1 MNKNDAVKRR
11 IQQLCEQINRH
22 NQNYYQYDAPQ
33 IPDADYDALMREL
46 QSLEADNPKLTSN
59 DSPTQRVGS
68 APLDSFQQVQHQVP
82 MLSLDNAFDDDEFEA
97 FDKRVRDRAELA
109 SDVEYLVEPKLDGLA
124 ISLLYTDGVLV
135 RAATRGD
142 GNVGENVTENVK
154 TISAIP
160 LKLYSK
166 AVASTELEGESLLSH
181 SALQEG
187 QLPKTI
193 EVRGEVFMPLSGFD
207 KLNKRAISL
216 GEKPFAN
223 PRNAA
228 AGSLRQLDSKITA
241 TRPLAFYAY
250 GIGVLEGYQ
259 LPATQKELFELLFG
273 WGLPVSDQVA
283 VASGMQQCHQRYQ
296 ELTQK
301 RALLPYEIDGVVY
314 KVNDFALQ
322 KSIGFVSRAPRW
334 AIARK
339 FPAQE
344 KMTKVVAIDVQVGR
358 TGAITPVARL
368 APVFVGGV
376 TVTNVTLHN
385 EDEMRRKDVRVGDTV
400 IVRRAGDVIPE
411 IVSVV
416 LSERNSESS
425 IFQMPRHCP
434 VCESVVER
442 AQGEAVIRCP
452 AGLFCRAQVKESIKH
467 FSSRKAMDVDGLGD
481 KIIEQLVGL
490 DLVKTP
496 ADLYGLSPE
505 QLSSLERM
513 AEKSADN
520 LLSALEKSKAT
531 TLAKFLFALGIR
543 EVGEVTASSLANY
556 FGQFELLQSASIEDL
571 EKVPDVGPIV
581 AQHIVA
587 FFELEH
593 NREVVLTLRELG
605 VHWPDVS
612 AVSGHDQALSG
623 KVFVLTGT
631 LSTMARTEA
640 KEALQLLGAKVTGS
654 VSKKTDYVVAGDEP
668 GSKLKKALSLGITV
682 LSEED
687 LVALIKK

>member
-1 MNKNDAVKRR
+1 MTLIDRV
-11 IQQLCEQINRH
+11 EQRVQKLREEINQH
-22 NQNYYQYDAPQ
+22 NQSYYQYDAPK

-46 QSLEADNPKLTSN
+46 QSLEAENPELMSN

-68 APLDSFQQVQHQVP
+68 APLSSFQQVEHQVP
-82 MLSLDNAFDDDEFEA
+82 MLSLDNAFDDGEFEA
-97 FDKRVRDRAELA
+97 FDKRVRDRVELIG
-109 SDVEYLVEPKLDGLA
+109 DVEYLVEPKLDGLA
-124 ISLLYTDGVLV
+124 ISLLYEEGVLV

-142 GNVGENVTENVK
+142 GRKGENVTENVK
-154 TISAIP
+154 TIGAIP
-160 LKLYSK
+160 LTLRGNG
-166 AVASTELEGESLLSH
+166 LPLS
-181 SALQEG
+181 
-187 QLPKTI
+187 I
-193 EVRGEVFMPLSGFD
+193 EVRGEVFMPLSGFQ
-207 KLNKRAISL
+207 KLNQQAVSS

-241 TRPLAFYAY
+241 TRPLAFYSY
-250 GIGVLEGYQ
+250 GIGVVEGFG
-259 LPATQKELFELLFG
+259 LPATQKDLFDLLAK
-273 WGLPVSDQVA
+273 WGLPVSDQVIIA
-283 VASGMQQCHQRYQ
+283 TGMDKCHQAYQ
-296 ELTQK
+296 ELAQK
-301 RALLPYEIDGVVY
+301 RTLLPYEIDGVVY

-322 KSIGFVSRAPRW
+322 ESIGFVSRAPRW

-344 KMTKVVAIDVQVGR
+344 KMTQVMGIDVQVGR

-416 LSERNSESS
+416 IEKREKASRLFE
-425 IFQMPRHCP
+425 MPTHCP
-434 VCESVVER
+434 VCGSAVER
-442 AQGEAVIRCP
+442 AEGEAIARCP
-452 AGLFCRAQVKESIKH
+452 AGLFCSAQVKESIKH

-481 KIIEQLVGL
+481 KIVEQLVNLG
-490 DLVKTP
+490 LVKTP
-496 ADLYGLSPE
+496 ADLYALTPE

-513 AEKSADN
+513 AEKSASN
-520 LLSALEKSKAT
+520 VVKALEKSKST
-531 TLAKFLFALGIR
+531 TLSKFLYALGIR
-543 EVGEVTASSLANY
+543 EVGEVTAASLSAH
-556 FGQFELLQSASIEDL
+556 FGRLDVLQQASAEDL

-587 FFELEH
+587 FFGLEH
-593 NREVVLTLRELG
+593 NQEVIAALQALG
-605 VHWPDVS
+605 VHWPDVKIAS
-612 AVSGHDQALSG
+612 QDDQALSG

-631 LSTMARTEA
+631 LSTMGRIEA

-654 VSKKTDYVVAGDEP
+654 VSKKTDYVVAGEDA

-682 LSEED
+682 FSEED
-687 LVALIKK
+687 LVKLIAKG

>member
-1 MNKNDAVKRR
+1 MTMDDDVKRR
-11 IQQLCEQINRH
+11 VQTLREEINQH
-22 NQNYYQYDAPQ
+22 NQNYYQYDAPK
-33 IPDADYDALMREL
+33 IPDADYDALLREL
-46 QSLEADNPKLTSN
+46 QLLEAENPELMSD

-68 APLDSFQQVQHQVP
+68 APLDSFQQVEHAVP

-97 FDKRVRDRAELA
+97 FDKRVRERADGFE
-109 SDVEYLVEPKLDGLA
+109 DIEYLVEPKLDGLA
-124 ISLLYTDGVLV
+124 ISLLYADGVLV

-142 GNVGENVTENVK
+142 GKRGEDVTENVK
-154 TISAIP
+154 TIGAIP
-160 LKLYSK
+160 L
-166 AVASTELEGESLLSH
+166 SLKGDNLPLS
-181 SALQEG
+181 L
-187 QLPKTI
+187 
-193 EVRGEVFMPLSGFD
+193 EVRGEVFMPLSGFQQ
-207 KLNKRAISL
+207 LNQQALAL

-241 TRPLAFYAY
+241 TRPLAFYSY
-250 GIGVLEGYQ
+250 GIGVVEGYELPQTQQALFQ
-259 LPATQKELFELLFG
+259 LLAT
-273 WGLPVSDQVA
+273 WGLPVSDQVTTA
-283 VASGMQQCHQRYQ
+283 RGMRQCHQAYQ
-296 ELTQK
+296 VLAQK

-322 KSIGFVSRAPRW
+322 KAIGFVSRAPRW

-344 KMTKVVAIDVQVGR
+344 KMTEVIGIDVQVGR

-385 EDEMRRKDVRVGDTV
+385 EGEMRRKDVRVGDTV

-416 LSERNSESS
+416 LEKRKPASQLFE
-425 IFQMPRHCP
+425 MPVSCP
-434 VCESVVER
+434 VCGSTVER
-442 AQGEAVIRCP
+442 AEGEAIARCP

-467 FSSRKAMDVDGLGD
+467 FASRKAMDIDGLGD
-481 KIIEQLVGL
+481 KIIEQLVAQ

-496 ADLYGLSPE
+496 ADLYRLTHE

-513 AEKSADN
+513 ADKSASN
-520 LLSALEKSKAT
+520 IIAALEKSKVT
-531 TLAKFLFALGIR
+531 TLPKFLYALGIR
-543 EVGEVTASSLANY
+543 EVGEVTAASLSSY
-556 FGQFELLQSASIEDL
+556 FGQLDVIQSATVEEL

-587 FFELEH
+587 FFELAH
-593 NREVVLTLRELG
+593 NREVIASLKNLG
-605 VHWPDVS
+605 VSWPNVE
-612 AVSGHDQALSG
+612 AVSQDDQALSG

-631 LSTMARTEA
+631 LSTMGRIEA

-654 VSKKTDYVVAGDEP
+654 VSKKTDYIVAGEDA
-668 GSKLKKALSLGITV
+668 GSKLKKAQSLGVTV
-682 LSEED
+682 LSED
-687 LVALIKK
+687 DLIKLIAKD

>member
-1 MNKNDAVKRR
+1 MNESSNSKKRVE
-11 IQQLCEQINRH
+11 QLREEISRH

-46 QSLEADNPKLTSN
+46 QLLETENPHLISD

-68 APLDSFQQVQHQVP
+68 APLESFQQVRHEVP

-97 FDKRVRDRAELA
+97 FDKRVRDRVELLNT
-109 SDVEYLVEPKLDGLA
+109 VEYLVEPKLDGLA
-124 ISLLYTDGVLV
+124 ISLLYIDGVFV

-142 GNVGENVTENVK
+142 GKIGENVTENVK

-160 LKLYSK
+160 LRLKGDS
-166 AVASTELEGESLLSH
+166 
-181 SALQEG
+181 
-187 QLPKTI
+187 LPKTI
-193 EVRGEVFMPLSGFD
+193 EVRGEVFMPLSGFE
-207 KLNKRAISL
+207 KLNREAARSS
-216 GEKPFAN
+216 EKPFVN

-241 TRPLAFYAY
+241 KRSLAFYAY
-250 GIGVLEGYQ
+250 GIGVFEGYE
-259 LPATQKELFELLFG
+259 LPQTQQELFELLDD
-273 WGLPVSDQVA
+273 WGVPICDQVS
-283 VASGMQQCHQRYQ
+283 VETGMEQCHKAYQRLG
-296 ELTQK
+296 EK

-344 KMTKVVAIDVQVGR
+344 KMTEVVSIDVQVGR

-385 EDEMRRKDVRVGDTV
+385 EDELRRKDVRIGDTV

-416 LSERNSESS
+416 LEKRKSTALM
-425 IFQMPRHCP
+425 FDMPTHCP
-434 VCESVVER
+434 VCGSTIER
-442 AQGEAVIRCP
+442 IEGEATARCP
-452 AGLFCRAQVKESIKH
+452 AGLFCQAQVKESIKH
-467 FSSRKAMDVDGLGD
+467 FASRKAMDVDGLGD
-481 KIIEQLVGL
+481 KLVEQLVSEG
-490 DLVKTP
+490 LVKTP
-496 ADLYGLSPE
+496 ADLYVLTQD
-505 QLSSLERM
+505 QLSGLDRL
-513 AEKSADN
+513 ADKSANN
-520 LLSALEKSKAT
+520 LIVALEKSKST
-531 TLAKFLFALGIR
+531 TLAKFLYALGIR
-543 EVGEVTASSLANY
+543 EVGEVTAASLAAH
-556 FGQFELLQSASIEDL
+556 FGQLEALQQATAQSL

-581 AQHIVA
+581 AQHVVA

-593 NREVVLTLRELG
+593 NRAVISSLQELG
-605 VHWPDVS
+605 VHWVDKSYVS
-612 AVSGHDQALSG
+612 RADQALAG
-623 KVFVLTGT
+623 QVFVLTGT
-631 LSTMARTEA
+631 LATMGRIEA
-640 KEALQLLGAKVTGS
+640 KEVLEQLGAKVTGS
-654 VSKKTDYVVAGDEP
+654 VSKKTDYVVAGEEA
-668 GSKLKKALSLGITV
+668 GSKLKKALSLGVTV

-687 LVALIKK
+687 FVELIGAHQGSSQ

>member
-1 MNKNDAVKRR
+1 MTMHDDVKRR
-11 IQQLCEQINRH
+11 VQTLREEINQH
-22 NQNYYQYDAPQ
+22 NQNYYQYDAPK
-33 IPDADYDALMREL
+33 IPDADYDALLREL
-46 QSLEADNPKLTSN
+46 QLLEAENPELMSD

-68 APLDSFQQVQHQVP
+68 APLDSFQQVEHAVP

-97 FDKRVRDRAELA
+97 FDKRVRERADGFE
-109 SDVEYLVEPKLDGLA
+109 DIEYLVEPKLDGLA
-124 ISLLYTDGVLV
+124 ISLLYADGVLV

-142 GNVGENVTENVK
+142 GKRGEDVTENVK
-154 TISAIP
+154 TIGAIP
-160 LKLYSK
+160 L
-166 AVASTELEGESLLSH
+166 SLK
-181 SALQEG
+181 G
-187 QLPKTI
+187 DNLPLRL
-193 EVRGEVFMPLSGFD
+193 EVRGEVFMPLSGFQQ
-207 KLNKRAISL
+207 LNQQALAL

-241 TRPLAFYAY
+241 TRPLAFYSY
-250 GIGVLEGYQ
+250 GIGVVEGYELPQTQQALFQ
-259 LPATQKELFELLFG
+259 LLAT
-273 WGLPVSDQVA
+273 WGLPVSDQVTTA
-283 VASGMQQCHQRYQ
+283 RGMRQCHQAYQ
-296 ELTQK
+296 VLAQK

-322 KSIGFVSRAPRW
+322 KAIGFVSRAPRW

-344 KMTKVVAIDVQVGR
+344 KMTEVIGIDVQVGR

-385 EDEMRRKDVRVGDTV
+385 EGEMRRKDVRVGDTV

-416 LSERNSESS
+416 LEKRKPASQLFE
-425 IFQMPRHCP
+425 MPVSCP
-434 VCESVVER
+434 VCGSTVER
-442 AQGEAVIRCP
+442 AEGEAIARCP

-467 FSSRKAMDVDGLGD
+467 FASRKAMDIDGLGD
-481 KIIEQLVGL
+481 KIIEQLVAQ

-496 ADLYGLSPE
+496 ADLYRLTHE

-513 AEKSADN
+513 ADKSASN
-520 LLSALEKSKAT
+520 IIAALEKSKVT
-531 TLAKFLFALGIR
+531 TLPKFLYALGIR
-543 EVGEVTASSLANY
+543 EVGEVTAASLSSY
-556 FGQFELLQSASIEDL
+556 FGQLDVIQSATVEEL

-587 FFELEH
+587 FFELAH
-593 NREVVLTLRELG
+593 NREVIASLKNLG
-605 VHWPDVS
+605 VSWPNVE
-612 AVSGHDQALSG
+612 AVSQDDQALSG

-631 LSTMARTEA
+631 LSTMGRIEA

-654 VSKKTDYVVAGDEP
+654 VSKKTDYVVAGEDA
-668 GSKLKKALSLGITV
+668 GSKLKKAQSLGVTV
-682 LSEED
+682 LSED
-687 LVALIKK
+687 DLIKLIAKD

>member
-1 MNKNDAVKRR
+1 MTLIDRV
-11 IQQLCEQINRH
+11 EQRVQKLREEINQH
-22 NQNYYQYDAPQ
+22 NQSYYQYDAPK

-46 QSLEADNPKLTSN
+46 QSLEAENPELMSN

-68 APLDSFQQVQHQVP
+68 APLSSFQQVEHQVP
-82 MLSLDNAFDDDEFEA
+82 MLSLDNAFDDGEFEA
-97 FDKRVRDRAELA
+97 FDKRVRDRVELIG
-109 SDVEYLVEPKLDGLA
+109 DVEYLVEPKLDGLA
-124 ISLLYTDGVLV
+124 ISLLYEGGVLV

-142 GNVGENVTENVK
+142 GRKGENVTENVK
-154 TISAIP
+154 TIGAIP
-160 LKLYSK
+160 LTLRGNG
-166 AVASTELEGESLLSH
+166 LPLS
-181 SALQEG
+181 
-187 QLPKTI
+187 I
-193 EVRGEVFMPLSGFD
+193 EVRGEVFMPLSGFQ
-207 KLNKRAISL
+207 KLNQQAVSS

-241 TRPLAFYAY
+241 TRPLAFYSY
-250 GIGVLEGYQ
+250 GIGVVEGFG
-259 LPATQKELFELLFG
+259 LPATQKDLFELLAK
-273 WGLPVSDQVA
+273 WGLPVSDQVTIA
-283 VASGMQQCHQRYQ
+283 TGMDKCHQAYQ
-296 ELTQK
+296 ELAQK
-301 RALLPYEIDGVVY
+301 RTLLPYEIDGVVY

-322 KSIGFVSRAPRW
+322 ESIGFVSRAPRW

-344 KMTKVVAIDVQVGR
+344 KMTQVMGIDVQVGR

-416 LSERNSESS
+416 IEKREKASRLFE
-425 IFQMPRHCP
+425 MPTQCP
-434 VCESVVER
+434 VCGSAVER
-442 AQGEAVIRCP
+442 AEGEAIARCP
-452 AGLFCRAQVKESIKH
+452 AGLFCSAQVKESIKH

-481 KIIEQLVGL
+481 KIVEQLVNLG
-490 DLVKTP
+490 LVKTP
-496 ADLYGLSPE
+496 ADLYALTPE

-513 AEKSADN
+513 AEKSASN
-520 LLSALEKSKAT
+520 VVKALEKSKST
-531 TLAKFLFALGIR
+531 TLSKFLYALGIR
-543 EVGEVTASSLANY
+543 EVGEVTAESLSAH
-556 FGQFELLQSASIEDL
+556 FGRLDVLQQASAEDL

-587 FFELEH
+587 FFGLEH
-593 NREVVLTLRELG
+593 NQEVIAALQALG
-605 VHWPDVS
+605 VHWPDVKIAS
-612 AVSGHDQALSG
+612 QDDQALSG

-631 LSTMARTEA
+631 LSTMGRIEA

-654 VSKKTDYVVAGDEP
+654 VSKKTDYVVAGEDA

-682 LSEED
+682 FSEDD
-687 LVALIKK
+687 LVKLIAKG